1 MTPGLTTTREELM
14 NRREFV
20 GGAGAMLGAVLP
32 PPATSTV
39 ADAEAVKRA
48 IADNYALYRGTDFEK
63 YRATLAS
70 DYVLLE
76 HGELQG
82 IADDEKNMTTRPPGF
97 RRTDAFDFKSVTIEG
112 TLAYAV
118 YFLASEIADEK
129 RQTQR
134 RWLESAILRRS
145 GDRWLLA
152 LLHSTRI
159 EKPE

>member
-1 MTPGLTTTREELM
+1 MR
-14 NRREFV
+14 RREFV
-20 GGAGAMLGAVLP
+20 AASALMFGPAIAPALAGRRSARQAGSTAVE
-32 PPATSTV
+32 T
-39 ADAEAVKRA
+39 EAVKRA
-48 IADNYALYRGTDFEK
+48 IAGNYELYRETDFEK
-63 YRATLAS
+63 YRATLAP

-82 IADDEKNMTTRPPGF
+82 VADDEKNMKTRPAAF

-118 YFLASEIADEK
+118 YFLASEIADDK
-129 RQTQR
+129 RQVQL

-159 EKPE
+159 ETPKPSA

>member
-1 MTPGLTTTREELM
+1 MR
-14 NRREFV
+14 RREFV
-20 GGAGAMLGAVLP
+20 AASALMFGPAIAPALAGRQSASKTG
-32 PPATSTV
+32 ST
-39 ADAEAVKRA
+39 AAEAEAVKQA
-48 IADNYALYRGTDFEK
+48 IADNYELYRGTDFER
-63 YRATLAS
+63 YRATLAP

-82 IADDEKNMTTRPPGF
+82 VADDEENMKKRPACF
-97 RRTDAFDFKSVTIEG
+97 KRTDAFDFKSVTIEG

-118 YFLASEIADEK
+118 YFLESEIADEK
-129 RQTQR
+129 RQVQR

-159 EKPE
+159 ETPKPSA

>member
-1 MTPGLTTTREELM
+1 MRRRDFVAASALM
-14 NRREFV
+14 FSPAVAPALGRHSTNQ
-20 GGAGAMLGAVLP
+20 AGSTAVE
-32 PPATSTV
+32 T
-39 ADAEAVKRA
+39 DAVKQA
-48 IADNYALYRGTDFEK
+48 IANNYELYRGTDFEK
-63 YRATLAS
+63 YRATLAP

-76 HGELQG
+76 HGLLQG
-82 IADDEKNMTTRPPGF
+82 VADDQENMKTRPAGF

-118 YFLASEIADEK
+118 YFLTSEITDDK
-129 RQTQR
+129 RQVQR

-159 EKPE
+159 ETPKPAA